1 MPLSIAES
9 ALREAKALDME
20 GIRNRS
26 AYLMGV
32 LRRKVEEGEQQRRE
46 QQHKQPQRKERN
58 RSEGGEGRGGGGGGR
73 GGGGGSGAGGS
84 EEHDMGV
91 AESPRKKAKS
101 KGKATEEG
109 KEEGKSKGKDKDK
122 EGKKKRGAE
131 DSPEAKPKEKEK
143 GKRKRDVVP
152 HVEEGAVET
161 AARQAQPT
169 SSLKKKR
176 KTRQEV
182 KVDLDP

>member
-1 MPLSIAES
+1 
-9 ALREAKALDME
+9 
-20 GIRNRS
+20 
-26 AYLMGV
+26 
-32 LRRKVEEGEQQRRE
+32 
-46 QQHKQPQRKERN
+46 
-58 RSEGGEGRGGGGGGR
+58 
-73 GGGGGSGAGGS
+73 
-84 EEHDMGV
+84 MGV

-176 KTRQEV
+176 KTRHPS
-182 KVDLDP
+182 LDWYRMSVSSRRVAIGSLGCQR